1 MRRATLV
8 TLGRRAPDVCRS
20 AERFLLHFA
29 PQDQTMPTTNFQQH
43 TSHFLESRFRRSLVY
58 FSISRNIS
66 GNFHKEHCCASR
78 KVDFQLRHSGGL
90 FNFRRW
96 MSGHVCGTAGSA
108 EIWARRA
115 VGMNFEENRP
125 FWAVTGV
132 TISRAQP
139 TEHRK
144 LMPGVPPGRGD

>member
-1 MRRATLV
+1 MLRFQW
-8 TLGRRAPDVCRS
+8 RS
-20 AERFLLHFA
+20 LYKQIGLC
-29 PQDQTMPTTNFQQH
+29 QSFQQH

-58 FSISRNIS
+58 FQKY
-66 GNFHKEHCCASR
+66 FR
-78 KVDFQLRHSGGL
+78 KFPQRTQLRVPKGRFLGPSFWRGL
-90 FNFRRW
+90 QF
-96 MSGHVCGTAGSA
+96 SLGCHVMCSGSA